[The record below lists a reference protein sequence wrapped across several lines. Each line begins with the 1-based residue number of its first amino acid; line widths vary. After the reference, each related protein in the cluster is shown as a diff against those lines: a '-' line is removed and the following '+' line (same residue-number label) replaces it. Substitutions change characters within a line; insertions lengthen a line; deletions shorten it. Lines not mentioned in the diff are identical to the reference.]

1 MKKQKTGTRTRELQL
16 EARANPSA
24 YIRVG
29 RTLVIG
35 VNGYF
40 LPIFGGLESTGMAC
54 RINLNGQGWKGD
66 RNDRKRALIASRNRR
81 LTLRKKLPPVYLP

>member
-1 MKKQKTGTRTRELQL
+1 MNKTRTRTRELQL
-16 EARANPSA
+16 EARDNPSA

-29 RTLVIG
+29 NILVIG
-35 VNGYF
+35 DTGIF
-40 LPIFGGLESTGMAC
+40 LPLMGGLESTGMAT